1 MNLLIRIADRAMPLL
16 PHAVLFLGLAVLLSL
31 CRFELAPAMPLPN

>member
-1 MNLLIRIADRAMPLL
+1 MNLLIHIANRAMLFL

-31 CRFELAPAMPLPN
+31 CRFEVPGGGL